1 MLVKYLRVGVLAKRS
16 GVSVRTLR
24 HYDAIGLLIP
34 SQHSDA
40 GYRLYAL
47 QDVQRLQQ
55 IRTLQGLGLSLAEIA
70 NELACPTSDAASQLQ
85 RYIAKIDV
93 CIAEQQKLKIQLET
107 VAKLHKAGEM
117 PSLEEILNTL
127 ETIKMMEKYYTP
139 EQMSEMKK
147 REQAIGPER
156 IAAVQE
162 RWPVLIANVKE
173 QMAKGLPANDPKVKA
188 LAREWLDLVNEMT
201 GGDDGIRKSIM
212 DMYKAESPKAESNS
226 MFDPDMPKMFI
237 YIQQAMQA

>member
-1 MLVKYLRVGVLAKRS
+1 MLVKYLRIGALAKKS

-24 HYDAIGLLIP
+24 HYNAIGLLIP
-34 SQHSDA
+34 SQHTAA

-70 NELACPTSDAASQLQ
+70 SELAHPTSDAASQLQ

-93 CIAEQQKLKIQLET
+93 RIAEQQLLKMQLET
-107 VAKLHKAGEM
+107 VAKLQKAGEK

-127 ETIKMMEKYYTP
+127 ETMKMMEKYYTP
-139 EQMSEMKK
+139 KQMSKMKK
-147 REQAIGPER
+147 REQSIGPER
-156 IAAVQE
+156 IAAVQA
-162 RWPVLIANVKE
+162 RWPVLIAAVKE
-173 QMAKGLPANDPKVKA
+173 QMAKGLPANNPKVKA
-188 LAREWLDLVNEMT
+188 LAREWMDLVNEMT

-212 DMYKAESPKAESNS
+212 EMYKAESPKAESNS
-226 MFDPDMPKMFI
+226 MLDPDMPKMFV

>member
-1 MLVKYLRVGVLAKRS
+1 
-16 GVSVRTLR
+16 
-24 HYDAIGLLIP
+24 
-34 SQHSDA
+34 
-40 GYRLYAL
+40 L

-70 NELACPTSDAASQLQ
+70 NELAHPTSDAASQLQ
-85 RYIAKIDV
+85 RYITKIDV
-93 CIAEQQKLKIQLET
+93 RIAEQQKLKMQLET
-107 VAKLHKAGEM
+107 VAKLQKAGET

-127 ETIKMMEKYYTP
+127 ETMKMMEKYYTA

-147 REQAIGPER
+147 REQTIGPER
-156 IAAVQE
+156 IAVVQA
-162 RWPVLIANVKE
+162 RWPVLIAAVKE
-173 QMAKGLPANDPKVKA
+173 RMAKGTPANDPNVKT
-188 LAREWLDLVNEMT
+188 LAREWMDLVNEMT

-212 DMYKAESPKAESNS
+212 DMYKAESPKAEPNS